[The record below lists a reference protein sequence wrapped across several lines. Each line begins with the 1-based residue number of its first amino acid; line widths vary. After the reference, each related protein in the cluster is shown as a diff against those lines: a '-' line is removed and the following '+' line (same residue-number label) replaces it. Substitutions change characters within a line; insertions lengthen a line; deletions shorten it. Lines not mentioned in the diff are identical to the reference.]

1 MLIQLLYSSKATT
14 ALSPADLTA
23 ILDKSVA
30 NNQARQITGLLL
42 YRDGCF
48 LQLLEGEEAVVE
60 AAFSKISQDPR
71 HHQVESLFCSE
82 CKQREFGQW
91 YMGFHVPQP
100 EALARFP
107 QFAPVFDPAF
117 EVSQL
122 VVAPQDG
129 LAMLKAFAELPG

>member
-14 ALSPADLTA
+14 ALSPAELTA

-48 LQLLEGEEAVVE
+48 LQLLEGEEAVVD
-60 AAFSKISQDPR
+60 AAFRRISLDPR
-71 HHQVESLFCSE
+71 HHQVESLFRSE
-82 CKQREFGQW
+82 CKQREFAQW

-100 EALARFP
+100 EALACFP

-117 EVSQL
+117 DVSQL
-122 VVAPQDG
+122 AIAPQDG
-129 LAMLKAFAELPG
+129 LAMLKVFAGLPG